1 MEMSGEQLAHI
12 QHLWAQEKA
21 GLEASL
27 GEDKVAPKSVG

>member
-1 MEMSGEQLAHI
+1 MGMSGGQLAHM

-27 GEDKVAPKSVG
+27 GEDKVAPKTVG

>member
-1 MEMSGEQLAHI
+1 MEMSGGQLAHI

-27 GEDKVAPKSVG
+27 GENKVTPKSGG